1 MMRQSARRV
10 LKPPKAGAGVRAH
23 KIRKKPTGIAGF
35 DQITD
40 GGLPE
45 GRLTAVIGAPG
56 TGKSLFAMQN
66 LLNRWRTASE
76 PGLYI
81 TFEESV
87 DHVRSNLS
95 GLDWSFDTVPEHQL
109 LLIDARL
116 RVDTVRGGAC

>member
-76 PGLYI
+76 PGNGGRGL
-81 TFEESV
+81 
-87 DHVRSNLS
+87 RSS
-95 GLDWSFDTVPEHQL
+95 STLDIQ
-109 LLIDARL
+109 
-116 RVDTVRGGAC
+116 

>member
-1 MMRQSARRV
+1 MMRKSARRV
-10 LKPPKAGAGVRAH
+10 LKRSKIDAGVRAR

-66 LLNRWRTASE
+66 LLNRCLGR
-76 PGLYI
+76 
-81 TFEESV
+81 
-87 DHVRSNLS
+87 R
-95 GLDWSFDTVPEHQL
+95 
-109 LLIDARL
+109 
-116 RVDTVRGGAC
+116 